1 MKGARFME
9 RINNNNII
17 AYTVSKKGNNGM
29 YLSVQDG
36 EVIVNAPWYAT
47 RNQIQ
52 KIVEEK
58 KQWILNKIYEYN
70 RINSYKKVSEIKL
83 LGKTY
88 DMKFLFENIEVPEIS
103 FKDRSVLVKL
113 PNSYKN
119 TEINSMIDIIIKK
132 IYVQVIE
139 KLAEEIM
146 EKTRIKMGVA
156 PDNFEIKKV
165 RKDVL
170 ASCKNNIIT
179 LNPDIAKL
187 DNNTIEFIIVHEFCH
202 LISKTHSNVFYRTL
216 KKYIPNYTK
225 YEKELEGYKY

>member
-1 MKGARFME
+1 ME

-70 RINSYKKVSEIKL
+70 KINSYKKVSEIKL

-103 FKDRSVLVKL
+103 FKDRSVLVQL
-113 PNSYKN
+113 PNSYKD
-119 TEINSMIDIIIKK
+119 TEIDSIIDIIIKK
-132 IYVQVIE
+132 IYAQVIE

-156 PDNFEIKKV
+156 PDNFEIKRI

-170 ASCKNNIIT
+170 ASCKNSIIT
-179 LNPDIAKL
+179 LNPDIAKY

-202 LISKTHSNVFYRTL
+202 LKSKTHSNTFYKSL
-216 KKYIPNYTK
+216 KKIIPNYSK
-225 YEKELEGYKY
+225 YEKKLEGYKY